1 MNVGGVLYLFQLPT
15 LQIGRFLA
23 RNPIIQGGMAVRI
36 SGARLAAAVARE
48 GGIGIIAGTG
58 RSPRELERE
67 IETAR
72 DMTGGHGI
80 LGLNILFA
88 VSNFAQLVKTGM
100 KAGIDLVFSGAGFS
114 RDIFGWGREFKVPVV
129 PIVSSARL
137 ATLAEKLGAAAVV
150 VEGCEAGGHLGTD
163 RPMLDILREVVQA
176 VNLPVIGA
184 GGILNGYDIY
194 RALQLGAR
202 GVQIGTRFAAS
213 YESDA
218 PNELKKAYLAAKPED
233 SILIHSPVG
242 LPGRAIRNSFTER
255 LETDDIHPGECTG
268 CLKKCGQQF
277 CIRRALEN
285 AQRGCLKDGLIFA
298 GQRVAEISQILSVE
312 EIFIN
317 LKREFAEA
325 CARLGPLP
333 ALE

>member
-1 MNVGGVLYLFQLPT
+1 MFQLPT

-23 RNPIIQGGMAVRI
+23 QNPIIQGGMAIRI

-58 RSPRELERE
+58 RSPQELERE
-67 IETAR
+67 IKTAR
-72 DMTGGHGI
+72 VMTGGNGI

-114 RDIFGWGREFKVPVV
+114 RDIFGWGREFKVPVI

-137 ATLAEKLGAAAVV
+137 AILAEKLGAAALV

-163 RPMLDILREVVQA
+163 RPMLDILREVVKA

-184 GGILNGYDIY
+184 GGILTGYDIY
-194 RALQLGAR
+194 RVLQLGAR

-218 PNELKKAYLAAKPED
+218 PEEFKKAYLAAKPED
-233 SILIHSPVG
+233 SIIIHSPVG

-255 LETDDIHPGECTG
+255 LKTGDIDLGHCTQ
-268 CLKKCGQQF
+268 CLKRCSQQF
-277 CIRRALEN
+277 CIRAALEN
-285 AQRGCLKDGLIFA
+285 AQAGRLKDGLIFA
-298 GQRVAEISQILSVE
+298 GQRVAEIRKILSVE
-312 EIFIN
+312 DIFTT
-317 LKREFAEA
+317 LKHEFSEA
-325 CARLGPLP
+325 CARMGPLT
-333 ALE
+333 ALQ